1 MALMFS
7 QSGPQRYISDETAYQ
22 VLPNYFHELGL
33 KTVVFLHGEKGYAVA
48 KPFLPKWPADVSI
61 IDVPFNGECSY
72 EEIDR
77 VKKICADS
85 KADAIM
91 ALGGGKCLD
100 TAKSVANGTKLA
112 QIMLPTLASNC
123 AAWSALSVHYR
134 ENHEHIDH
142 KIYLRTSE
150 LLLINPKV
158 IFNSPLDYFVAGIGD
173 TLAKFYE
180 SERVFE
186 HLKPEEFTDALII
199 SQKMAK
205 QCQEILLK
213 YGVQAVEDM
222 KNGNYNENWRQVAET
237 IIVTAGTVGGWG
249 DAYARA
255 TAAHPVCD
263 ALTAFPRTHHHLHG
277 AKVAYGIFVMLAL
290 ENQEEDL
297 KDLLP
302 FYRQIGL
309 PTNLT
314 DLDFGDATNAELD
327 QLVADITA
335 PNTQLHLLP
344 ATDIS
349 PAAVHHA
356 ITRVEELTQAN

>member
-1 MALMFS
+1 MFS
-7 QSGPQRYISDETAYQ
+7 QSGPQRYISDETAYDI
-22 VLPNYFHELGL
+22 LPDYFHELGL
-33 KTVVFLHGEKGYAVA
+33 KTVVFLHGEKGYAAA
-48 KPFLPKWPADVSI
+48 KPYLPEWPADVNV
-61 IDVPFNGECSY
+61 IDTPFNGECSY

-77 VKKICADS
+77 IKQLCADQN
-85 KADAIM
+85 ADAIM

-100 TAKSVANGTKLA
+100 TAKSTANGTKLA

-123 AAWSALSVHYR
+123 AAWSALSVHYK

-150 LLLINPKV
+150 LLLVNPKV
-158 IFNSPLDYFVAGIGD
+158 IFNSPIDYFVAGIGD

-186 HLKPEEFTDALII
+186 NLKPEEFTDALII

-205 QCQEILLK
+205 QCKDILLE
-213 YGVQAVEDM
+213 YGEQAVDDM
-222 KNGNYNENWRQVAET
+222 KNGNYNEEWRQVTET

-263 ALTAFPRTHHHLHG
+263 ALTSFPRTHNHLHG

-290 ENQEEDL
+290 EGQEDDL
-297 KDLLP
+297 KALLP
-302 FYRQIGL
+302 FYQHIGL
-309 PTNLT
+309 PTNLS
-314 DLDFGDATNAELD
+314 DVDFSDATPEEMD
-327 QLVADITA
+327 QLVAEITA
-335 PNTQLHLLP
+335 PNTQIHLLP
-344 ATDIS
+344 ATDVS
-349 PAAVHHA
+349 PEAVHRA
-356 ITRVEELTQAN
+356 INRVEELTQAS

>member
-1 MALMFS
+1 
-7 QSGPQRYISDETAYQ
+7 
-22 VLPNYFHELGL
+22 
-33 KTVVFLHGEKGYAVA
+33 
-48 KPFLPKWPADVSI
+48 
-61 IDVPFNGECSY
+61 
-72 EEIDR
+72 
-77 VKKICADS
+77 
-85 KADAIM
+85 
-91 ALGGGKCLD
+91 
-100 TAKSVANGTKLA
+100 
-112 QIMLPTLASNC
+112 
-123 AAWSALSVHYR
+123 
-134 ENHEHIDH
+134 
-142 KIYLRTSE
+142 
-150 LLLINPKV
+150 
-158 IFNSPLDYFVAGIGD
+158 
-173 TLAKFYE
+173 
-180 SERVFE
+180 
-186 HLKPEEFTDALII
+186 
-199 SQKMAK
+199 MAK

-263 ALTAFPRTHHHLHG
+263 ALTAFPRTHNHLHG

-290 ENQEEDL
+290 ENQEDDL

-309 PTNLT
+309 PTNLA
-314 DLDFGDATNAELD
+314 DLDFGDATEAELD

>member
-22 VLPNYFHELGL
+22 VLPDYFHELGL

-48 KPFLPKWPADVSI
+48 KSFLPKWPADVSV

-150 LLLINPKV
+150 LLLVNPKV
-158 IFNSPLDYFVAGIGD
+158 IFNSPLDYFVA
-173 TLAKFYE
+173 
-180 SERVFE
+180 
-186 HLKPEEFTDALII
+186 EEFTDALII

-222 KNGNYNENWRQVAET
+222 KKGNYNENWRQVAET

-263 ALTAFPRTHHHLHG
+263 ALTAFPRTHNHLHG

-290 ENQEEDL
+290 ENQEDDL

-302 FYRQIGL
+302 FYRQISL
-309 PTNLT
+309 PTNLA
-314 DLDFGDATNAELD
+314 DLDFGDATDAELD

-356 ITRVEELTQAN
+356 ITRVEELTKAN